1 MLERESPNTAYKY
14 RCNSISDSIVAVLN
28 SLWDTPRGD
37 DPCPMVVMEGG
48 TILGIANDFF
58 HTHLEKIANKRGC
71 NVLLSYLPAGISRWT
86 CSQRKHESQ
95 LFLSTDKSFI
105 TVDDIQA
112 DLRLPRVTGGSRILR
127 EKFHDELQQDLTL
140 RDWNRVFG
148 VNRSQ

>member
-1 MLERESPNTAYKY
+1 
-14 RCNSISDSIVAVLN
+14 VLN
-28 SLWDTPRGD
+28 FLWGALRGD
-37 DPCPMVVMEGG
+37 DPCPMIVLEGG

-58 HTHLEKIANKRGC
+58 HTHLEKLANKRGR

-112 DLRLPRVTGGSRILR
+112 DLRLSRAKGGSRILR
-127 EKFHDELQQDLTL
+127 EQFRDESQQDITL